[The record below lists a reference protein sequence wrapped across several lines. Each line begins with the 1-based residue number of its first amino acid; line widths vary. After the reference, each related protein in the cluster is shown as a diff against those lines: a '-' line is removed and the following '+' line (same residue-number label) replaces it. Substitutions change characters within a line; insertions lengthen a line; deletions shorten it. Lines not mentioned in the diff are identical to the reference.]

1 MENAAASVELEW
13 PKPNQNQ
20 LASSD
25 STIDGL
31 RWLKNG
37 VARRALMSQTRAII
51 DLMRLNF
58 LSVFNK
64 IFQCW
69 KNSFTILIM
78 VVKLFMELRKAVG
91 MIDFLNES
99 FLRIFIV

>member
-1 MENAAASVELEW
+1 MARTQVDLPATVDAAVHLLAPMLNCPLGQKVVGDNIRVGCACRVW
-13 PKPNQNQ
+13 PCGGPKANQNQ

-51 DLMRLNF
+51 YLMRLNF
-58 LSVFNK
+58 PSVF
-64 IFQCW
+64 
-69 KNSFTILIM
+69 
-78 VVKLFMELRKAVG
+78 
-91 MIDFLNES
+91 
-99 FLRIFIV
+99 